1 LKLSLITMPTRVYR
15 LIGSYIGSLNDTAEL
30 VFLTKR
36 KIIKP
41 IASDKFKHYEATEAV
56 AKLRDGKIRGRGS

>member
-1 LKLSLITMPTRVYR
+1 MPTRVYR

-30 VFLTKR
+30 VSPNKR

-41 IASDKFKHYEATEAV
+41 IASDKFKQYEATEAV
-56 AKLRDGKIRGRGS
+56 AKLRNGRGVINS